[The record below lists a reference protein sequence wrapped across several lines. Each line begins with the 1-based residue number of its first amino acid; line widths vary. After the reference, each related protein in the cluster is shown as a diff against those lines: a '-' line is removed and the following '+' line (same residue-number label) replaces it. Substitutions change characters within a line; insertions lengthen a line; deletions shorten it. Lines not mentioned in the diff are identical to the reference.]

1 MLSALS
7 FGTDRDLTAQLHQ
20 MCAWMQDIHIFRS
33 MEHYPQGHEALR
45 LLNSFAPQ
53 IVFLG
58 IDNEP
63 SAAMVADDIRGILPA
78 AAILGVFA
86 GPGYAGVFETDRGRF
101 PTLALPCSRE
111 EFRTATVDA
120 LNALSAQKS
129 AEVFAFL
136 PAKAGSGATTTA
148 LFVADLLSRRA
159 HRRTLVLECDF
170 DAGPI
175 SMLSKLQPRYSILDA
190 LEDSL
195 SLNEANWKELVS
207 RVDGIDVL
215 VSAGRVGLRK
225 ANAFG
230 YQSLLSFVRGRY
242 DIVIADLPE
251 VVNDAT
257 EVVVRAAKTV
267 FVVTAP
273 STPSLYLATRRRYDL
288 EARGVGAA
296 KVKFIVNRV
305 RLNEELPRE
314 SGWAI
319 GAEKVASIPWDEN
332 LMDASDFRPALARS
346 ATLAGFARI
355 AECCSG
361 VALGAPTEMPR
372 KSWFEGWT
380 RSSRAL
386 AHSTSAAR

>member
-1 MLSALS
+1 
-7 FGTDRDLTAQLHQ
+7 
-20 MCAWMQDIHIFRS
+20 
-33 MEHYPQGHEALR
+33 
-45 LLNSFAPQ
+45 
-53 IVFLG
+53 
-58 IDNEP
+58 
-63 SAAMVADDIRGILPA
+63 
-78 AAILGVFA
+78 
-86 GPGYAGVFETDRGRF
+86 
-101 PTLALPCSRE
+101 
-111 EFRTATVDA
+111 VDA

-288 EARGVGAA
+288 E
-296 KVKFIVNRV
+296 
-305 RLNEELPRE
+305 LPRE